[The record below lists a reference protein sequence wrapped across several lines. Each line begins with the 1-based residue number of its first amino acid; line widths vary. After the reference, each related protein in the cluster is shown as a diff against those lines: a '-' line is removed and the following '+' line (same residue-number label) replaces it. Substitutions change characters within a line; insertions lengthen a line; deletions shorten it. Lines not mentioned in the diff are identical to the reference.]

1 MSVEILE
8 ELQVNEQDVE
18 IGADKV
24 TLTKA
29 ELSERL
35 NRALGY
41 NRNQCEGIVEA
52 FFEEISSTLEK
63 GEKVKFSGFG
73 NFNIIDKEA
82 RPGRNPKT
90 GEEKII
96 SQRRVVTFKSGGKLK
111 ARVEQLDPKS
121 LGIDEL
127 NMEDGS
133 E

>member
-1 MSVEILE
+1 MSIDITE
-8 ELQVNEQDVE
+8 ELQVNEQE
-18 IGADKV
+18 IATDASKV

-52 FFEEISSTLEK
+52 FFEEVSSTLEK

-90 GEEKII
+90 GEEKVI
-96 SQRRVVTFKSGGKLK
+96 SARRVVTFKSGGKLK

-127 NMEDGS
+127 MEDSG

>member
-1 MSVEILE
+1 MSIDITE
-8 ELQVNEQDVE
+8 ELQTNEQE
-18 IGADKV
+18 LAADASKV

-52 FFEEISSTLEK
+52 FFEEVSSTLEK

-90 GEEKII
+90 GEEKVI
-96 SQRRVVTFKSGGKLK
+96 SARRVVTFKSGGKLK

-127 NMEDGS
+127 MEDSG

>member
-1 MSVEILE
+1 MSIDITE
-8 ELQVNEQDVE
+8 ELQTNEQELATD
-18 IGADKV
+18 ASKV

-52 FFEEISSTLEK
+52 FFEEVSSTLEK

-90 GEEKII
+90 GEEKVI
-96 SQRRVVTFKSGGKLK
+96 SARRVVTFKSGGKLK

-127 NMEDGS
+127 MEDSG